1 MDPVTTAALA
11 SWHLDVWLIASAVL
25 TVGVYL
31 RGRRILREQMPSR
44 FSRARAAAFVAG
56 VVTLVI
62 ALLSP
67 LDSFSGLILSAHMTQ
82 HLLLMMVAP
91 PLLLIG
97 EPGNALLRGL
107 PAVIAREG
115 VGPFI
120 ASRPLRRAGHTLTRP
135 AVAWLLFVAA
145 TWLWHL
151 PGPYERAVY
160 SPLWHWIEHTCFF
173 VTAILFWWP
182 VIVPWPSKA
191 AWPPAAMIAY
201 LLLADIQNTALAAIF
216 CFSERPL
223 YPLYSLVP
231 RLWDL
236 PVLDDQVLAGV
247 IMWVPGSIAFLV
259 PVAVIVLRMLD
270 GSARPRVRPSQFGSN
285 TVFVLALG
293 AALAPGAMAD
303 GGRVAVSDTDG
314 PLRVTVFSTPDPLR
328 THDTDLSVMVQPTGD
343 WRPLL
348 DATVEL
354 TLRKIGTDAV
364 VRALA
369 TREEAHNKLLY
380 AAHLHLPQAGRW
392 NLEAVARH
400 DLGVARVDVTL
411 EVAPTPWWMHGTSL
425 AAMGFGAGLGLLAAA
440 RGSRRRRSRIR
451 T

>member
-259 PVAVIVLRMLD
+259 PVVAALGLAACIAPQPPLVASDVEITRPMPGRNMSAGFFVLSNKTD
-270 GSARPRVRPSQFGSN
+270 DAIHITSVSSPQFG
-285 TVFVLALG
+285 
-293 AALAPGAMAD
+293 
-303 GGRVAVSDTDG
+303 AVEIHET
-314 PLRVTVFSTPDPLR
+314 
-328 THDTDLSVMVQPTGD
+328 
-343 WRPLL
+343 
-348 DATVEL
+348 TVEDGISRMREL
-354 TLRKIGTDAV
+354 DELV
-364 VRALA
+364 VPA
-369 TREEAHNKLLY
+369 N
-380 AAHLHLPQAGRW
+380 GS
-392 NLEAVARH
+392 
-400 DLGVARVDVTL
+400 VTL
-411 EVAPTPWWMHGTSL
+411 ERGGKHLML
-425 AAMGFGAGLGLLAAA
+425 MRA
-440 RGSRRRRSRIR
+440 RDLKDSVRLQLMSGELPVLTINYSFDKD
-451 T
+451 TN